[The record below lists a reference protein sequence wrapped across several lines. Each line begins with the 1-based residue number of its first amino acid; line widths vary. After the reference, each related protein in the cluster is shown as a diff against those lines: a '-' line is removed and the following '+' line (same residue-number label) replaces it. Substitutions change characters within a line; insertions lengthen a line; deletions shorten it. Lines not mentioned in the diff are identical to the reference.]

1 MDGKLAIV
9 TLKNDDATFARM
21 RASLERQA
29 PPGAFEF
36 IPVDA
41 DKDGWNAARGLNHGI
56 ESSTAEWVVC
66 VHQDVIFPDSWY
78 TAFSARLRELPDHVR
93 VLGLVGVR
101 PNGAYAGH
109 IKDPHGHAAWR
120 PLPRQVISVDE
131 HLIAIR
137 RTAGLAFDPDN
148 PGFHCYGTDICLSAK
163 AMGYAAF
170 VVDAPVVHLS
180 KGKIDTS
187 FGSASSWLLEKWGK
201 EMKFVIPTCAF
212 LIERKLPSNFL
223 RREFIRLRRMLSS
236 RESACACGCN
246 AVDYS
251 PIS

>member
-1 MDGKLAIV
+1 MDGILGIV
-9 TLKNDDATFARM
+9 TLKNDDATYARM
-21 RASLERQA
+21 RSSLERQA
-29 PPGAFEF
+29 PPGSFEF
-36 IPVDA
+36 IAVEA
-41 DKDGWNAARGLNHGI
+41 DKEGWNAAQGLNRGI
-56 ESSTAEWVVC
+56 EKSAAEWVVC

-78 TAFSARLRELPDHVR
+78 SSFTAKLRELPDRVR
-93 VLGLVGVR
+93 VAGLVGVR

-137 RTAGLAFDPDN
+137 KTPGLAFDPAT
-148 PGFHCYGTDICLSAK
+148 PGFHCYGADICLSAEV
-163 AMGYAAF
+163 MGYAAY

-187 FGSASSWLLEKWGK
+187 FGSASAWLLEKWGK
-201 EMKFVIPTCAF
+201 GMNYVIPTCAF
-212 LIERKLPSNFL
+212 LIERKLSSNFL
-223 RREFIRLRRMLSS
+223 KRKIIRLRRMLSS
-236 RESACACGCN
+236 RGSACACDCG

-251 PIS
+251 PID